1 MAVQGE
7 FFEGLR
13 HVGSGSRVLL
23 PGLGFAS
30 GKGEAFGFRAA
41 LNSKL

>member
-23 PGLGFAS
+23 PGLGLLQVRVRLL
-30 GKGEAFGFRAA
+30 GLG
-41 LNSKL
+41 LP